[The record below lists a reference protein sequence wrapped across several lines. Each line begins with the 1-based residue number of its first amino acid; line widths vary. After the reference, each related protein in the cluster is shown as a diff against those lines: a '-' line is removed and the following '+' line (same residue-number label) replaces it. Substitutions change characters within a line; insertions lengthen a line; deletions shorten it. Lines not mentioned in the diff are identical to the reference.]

1 MFGPYD
7 IVDILPDNL
16 IVRNV
21 NMSGYMFRRSYC
33 SDPKLYVF
41 QEIKSSC
48 VFCSLSFIFIFIG
61 DKVEADHFK
70 GASLPLFKAE
80 DRIKFARDE
89 ASTHVR

>member
-1 MFGPYD
+1 M
-7 IVDILPDNL
+7 
-16 IVRNV
+16 
-21 NMSGYMFRRSYC
+21 
-33 SDPKLYVF
+33 
-41 QEIKSSC
+41 
-48 VFCSLSFIFIFIG
+48 FCSLSFIFIFIG